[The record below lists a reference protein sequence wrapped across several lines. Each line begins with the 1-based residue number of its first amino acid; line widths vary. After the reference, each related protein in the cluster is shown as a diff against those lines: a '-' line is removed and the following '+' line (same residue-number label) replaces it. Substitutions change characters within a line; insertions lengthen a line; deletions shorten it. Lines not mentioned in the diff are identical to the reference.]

1 MNSKTKKYKGRKG
14 GIVFVD
20 GKPLPPC
27 NDIINHSPDGFNWGY
42 TGSGPAQLA
51 LAMMVEEYG
60 KNLSEHP
67 ANYHDLKFKLI
78 AKLEQDSDF
87 EINSQDI
94 NQALVA
100 A

>member
-1 MNSKTKKYKGRKG
+1 MDTETKKYKGRKG

-20 GKPLPPC
+20 GMPLPPC
-27 NDIINHSPDGFNWGY
+27 NEIVNHSPDGFNWGY

-60 KNLSEHP
+60 SDLSEHP

-78 AKLEQDSDF
+78 AKLDQDRDF
-87 EINSQDI
+87 EIDSKDI
-94 NQALVA
+94 KQALGVA
-100 A
+100 